1 MLPLST
7 LLAAV
12 ACIVTFLPAVVT
24 NGGLVGVLFP
34 AFVLGVPHLVAKLAL
49 GPVGALTAALVRVLM
64 LGVIRADSRQLV
76 LVQAVLVRGLG
87 G

>member
-7 LLAAV
+7 PLATM
-12 ACIVTFLPAVVT
+12 ACIVTFLAAVIT

-34 AFVLGVPHLVAKLAL
+34 ALVLGVPHLVAKVAL

-64 LGVIRADSRQLV
+64 LGVIHVDTR
-76 LVQAVLVRGLG
+76 
-87 G
+87 